1 MMKWLYFL
9 HFWDFFIVKAARKML
24 MKLTPDLWKL
34 DLRKSFIT
42 KFLATDNY
50 KFVSFGSLND
60 TSVRIY
66 DKTSILDWHLIP
78 GWTESAQMLSSA
90 MGSSGV
96 NFTKVLLEAFMR
108 KDPKST
114 KRHWWL
120 DFLFALFGSSCIKT
134 GCKHVGEINHR
145 CQFH

>member
-1 MMKWLYFL
+1 L

-114 KRHWWL
+114 KRH
-120 DFLFALFGSSCIKT
+120 
-134 GCKHVGEINHR
+134 
-145 CQFH
+145 